1 MQLTQV
7 IQLRNDF
14 ELITKDYNMPE
25 GSAIDTIEWFLEN
38 GHRSNSLR
46 NGFKDAQEIA
56 KKIRT
61 GQVILN
67 RISRG
72 DYPAPFG
79 GFKMSGN
86 GREHGLFGID
96 EYLEVQAVIT

>member
-14 ELITKDYNMPE
+14 ELITKDYNMPD

-46 NGFKDAQEIA
+46 NGFKEAKEIA
-56 KKIRT
+56 KKIKEYSDGCTKKTR
-61 GQVILN
+61 GRKQV
-67 RISRG
+67 RR
-72 DYPAPFG
+72 F
-79 GFKMSGN
+79 
-86 GREHGLFGID
+86 
-96 EYLEVQAVIT
+96 

>member
-14 ELITKDYNMPE
+14 ELLTKDYNKPE

-56 KKIRT
+56 KKIKEFADGCTKETRKRKS
-61 GQVILN
+61 VRKI
-67 RISRG
+67 
-72 DYPAPFG
+72 
-79 GFKMSGN
+79 
-86 GREHGLFGID
+86 
-96 EYLEVQAVIT
+96 

>member
-14 ELITKDYNMPE
+14 ELLTKDYNMPE

-46 NGFKDAQEIA
+46 NGFKEAKELA
-56 KKIRT
+56 KKIKEYSDGCTKKVR
-61 GQVILN
+61 GRKQV
-67 RISRG
+67 
-72 DYPAPFG
+72 
-79 GFKMSGN
+79 
-86 GREHGLFGID
+86 REF
-96 EYLEVQAVIT
+96 

>member
-14 ELITKDYNMPE
+14 ELLTKDYNMPE

-46 NGFKDAQEIA
+46 NGFKEAKEIA
-56 KKIRT
+56 KKIKEFSDGCTQKTR
-61 GQVILN
+61 GRKQV
-67 RISRG
+67 
-72 DYPAPFG
+72 
-79 GFKMSGN
+79 
-86 GREHGLFGID
+86 REF
-96 EYLEVQAVIT
+96 

>member
-14 ELITKDYNMPE
+14 ELLTKDYNMPE

-46 NGFKDAQEIA
+46 NGFKEAKEIA
-56 KKIRT
+56 KKIKEFSDGCTKKTR
-61 GQVILN
+61 GRKQVCK
-67 RISRG
+67 
-72 DYPAPFG
+72 F
-79 GFKMSGN
+79 
-86 GREHGLFGID
+86 
-96 EYLEVQAVIT
+96 

>member
-14 ELITKDYNMPE
+14 ELLTKDYNMPE

-46 NGFKDAQEIA
+46 NGFKEAKEIA
-56 KKIRT
+56 KKIKEFSDGCT
-61 GQVILN
+61 KKT
-67 RISRG
+67 RG
-72 DYPAPFG
+72 R
-79 GFKMSGN
+79 KSV
-86 GREHGLFGID
+86 RKI
-96 EYLEVQAVIT
+96 

>member
-14 ELITKDYNMPE
+14 ELLTKDYNMPE
-25 GSAIDTIEWFLEN
+25 GSTIDTIEWFLEN

-56 KKIRT
+56 KKIKEFADGCTKETRKRKS
-61 GQVILN
+61 VRKI
-67 RISRG
+67 
-72 DYPAPFG
+72 
-79 GFKMSGN
+79 
-86 GREHGLFGID
+86 
-96 EYLEVQAVIT
+96 

>member
-14 ELITKDYNMPE
+14 ELITKDYNMPD

-46 NGFKDAQEIA
+46 KGFDDALTLA
-56 KKIRT
+56 KKIKEFSDGCTKKIRSRK
-61 GQVILN
+61 QVCV
-67 RISRG
+67 
-72 DYPAPFG
+72 F
-79 GFKMSGN
+79 
-86 GREHGLFGID
+86 
-96 EYLEVQAVIT
+96 